1 LTLFERHSKL
11 FVNFSFNM
19 KIIICDPISPKGI
32 ALLQTRPEF
41 EVVVLPKP
49 PTEAELLP
57 LVADATALVV
67 RSETKVTQK
76 VIESAKKLRVV
87 GRAGVGVDNVDVE
100 SATKHGIV
108 VMNTP
113 GGNTVTTAELS
124 FTMLLSLARKVPQA
138 HATMVAGKWD
148 RKLFQG
154 VELQG
159 KTLGVLGMG
168 RIGTEVAKRA
178 IAFGMHVIGYD
189 PYLTEDRAKAI
200 GAEFAPD
207 LDAVYRNADF
217 ITVHM
222 PVTKETKEMLNAAAF
237 AKMKPGVKI
246 VNCARGEIISETD
259 LLAALQSK
267 KVAGAAL
274 DVYAVEPLPADHPY
288 RKQENLILTPHLG
301 ASTKEAQ
308 EKCGIEVAEVI
319 AGYLLTGEVRNAVN
333 LPYLDA
339 HTYEQVKPYLPLG
352 EALGKLLSQL
362 APANADRL
370 YITYGGNARLLPNI
384 DPITRAVLRGFL
396 SRSNL
401 PDVNNVNV
409 RSAAQ
414 SIGITVEEK
423 KSEEPVTFNEWVHV
437 QVFSNGQKLVSA
449 GGTFFGSPNNPRIVR
464 LFSQSVELPT
474 SGTLLLLNNT
484 DKPGIVGQL
493 GSLLG
498 KYHVNIASMSLSRDT
513 AGGLA
518 LTVLSLDSVPPQAV
532 LDELKKD
539 TDISNVKVV
548 TL

>member
-1 LTLFERHSKL
+1 
-11 FVNFSFNM
+11 M

-32 ALLQTRPEF
+32 ALLQQRPEF
-41 EVVVLPKP
+41 EVVVLPKRLP
-49 PTEAELLP
+49 EAELLP
-57 LVADATALVV
+57 IVADATALVV
-67 RSETKVTQK
+67 RSETKVTKK
-76 VIESAKKLRVV
+76 VIEAAKKLRVV
-87 GRAGVGVDNVDVE
+87 GRAGVGVDNVDIE
-100 SATKHGIV
+100 ASTQHGVV

-113 GGNTVTTAELS
+113 GGNTVTTAELT

-138 HATMVAGKWD
+138 HATMVGGKWD

-178 IAFGMHVIGYD
+178 KAFGMTVVAYD

-200 GAEFAPD
+200 GAEFAAD
-207 LDAVYRNADF
+207 LDAVYRVADF

-237 AKMKPGVKI
+237 SKMKPGVKI

-259 LLAALQSK
+259 LIAALDSN

-274 DVYAVEPLPADHPY
+274 DVFAVEPLPADHPY
-288 RKQENLILTPHLG
+288 RKHPNLILTPHLG
-301 ASTKEAQ
+301 ASTEEAQ

-339 HTYEQVKPYLPLG
+339 KTYEQVKPYLPLG
-352 EALGKLLSQL
+352 EALGKLLAQL

-370 YITYGGNARLLPNI
+370 YITYGGNARQLPNT
-384 DPITRAVLRGFL
+384 DPVTRAILMGFL
-396 SRSNL
+396 STNNL
-401 PDVNNVNV
+401 KEVNNVNV
-409 RSAAQ
+409 RSVAQ

-423 KSEEPVTFNEWVHV
+423 KSDEPVTFNEWVHV
-437 QVFSNGQKLVSA
+437 QLFNNGKKLISA

-464 LFSQSVELPT
+464 LFSQSVEIPVT
-474 SGTLLLLNNT
+474 GNLLLLNNK
-484 DKPGIVGQL
+484 DKPGIVGHL
-493 GSLLG
+493 GTLLG
-498 KYHVNIASMSLSRDT
+498 RHKVNIASMSLSRDT
-513 AGGLA
+513 VGGLA
-518 LTVLSLDSVPPQAV
+518 LTVLSLDSAPPAAV
-532 LDELKKD
+532 LDELQKD
-539 TDISNVKVV
+539 ADISNIKVV
-548 TL
+548 KL